1 MTAGKSMT
9 VGIELGSIIDEVGT
23 ADFFHAFFSTI
34 SGNLEPKGWGSRF
47 PVLMN
52 RLYQGKMT
60 QSDADAALAE
70 LDRASAE
77 LAKLPVSKVIWDVE
91 DRSKTPPW
99 GNNIAKTITDLSNYF
114 VTSTGR
120 DLIELLREV
129 LVELKDAGGV
139 AKVVNY

>member
-1 MTAGKSMT
+1 MA

-23 ADFFHAFFSTI
+23 GDFFHAFFSTI

-52 RLYQGKMT
+52 KLYQGEVT
-60 QSDADAALAE
+60 QPDAAAALAE
-70 LDRASAE
+70 LDQASAE
-77 LAKLPVSKVIWDVE
+77 LAKLPASKVIWDVE

-99 GNNIAKTITDLSNYF
+99 GNNIAPTITNLSNYF

-120 DLIELLREV
+120 DLVELLREV
-129 LVELKDAGGV
+129 LAELKDAGGV